1 MRNFYTQADIR
12 NNDTENC
19 WTIDADGF
27 NFEHPVESV
36 INNTGI
42 RYGVRGGKLG
52 LHGVGPAGL
61 RGARIQPISAKL
73 EATGTCHGS
82 PSVSLFQE
90 LDYLSASCSW
100 DEG

>member
-1 MRNFYTQADIR
+1 MRMDSTLSAQLKVLLITR
-12 NNDTENC
+12 DTEDGVVKARTLRC
-19 WTIDADGF
+19 GSSWTQ
-27 NFEHPVESV
+27 
-36 INNTGI
+36 
-42 RYGVRGGKLG
+42 
-52 LHGVGPAGL
+52 
-61 RGARIQPISAKL
+61 GARIQPISAKL